1 MTNVYKWATLALLA
15 VVAGLLVYSVF
26 FKVETPYQVDLAA
39 VQADIE
45 RLRGELADRQ
55 QAMDLQLATME
66 ADLKTLGG
74 DLGTVR
80 ATTAKGIYDIKKKL
94 GEIEEAQGEI
104 DHLSM
109 AELDARLRELVRR
122 YQAGE

>member
-26 FKVETPYQVDLAA
+26 FKAETPYQVDLAA

-74 DLGTVR
+74 DLAAVRTGTSAGLRSIKEKLTEMER
-80 ATTAKGIYDIKKKL
+80 AKN
-94 GEIEEAQGEI
+94 EI
-104 DHLSM
+104 DALD
-109 AELDARLRELVRR
+109 AAALDARFRELVRR
-122 YQAGE
+122 YQAEE